1 MLILSESL
9 GTQLNLIAR
18 SIRLEL
24 EKQLASEEITPSQ
37 WMMMMALEEND
48 HQVQSDLGKKLN
60 LDNATITRI
69 VDKLAERGFLERNQA
84 KDDRR
89 AQIVSLTDKGKKK
102 CKKYSKIGDYVNQR
116 ASIGIPETERKKLM
130 SLLTKIQS
138 NLENSH

>member
-18 SIRLEL
+18 SIRLTL
-24 EKQLASEEITPSQ
+24 EKKLASEGITPSQ
-37 WMMMMALEEND
+37 WMMVMALEEND

-69 VDKLAERGFLERNQA
+69 VDKLTEKGLLERKQA

-102 CKKYSKIGDYVNQR
+102 CNKYSKIGDDVNQK
-116 ASIGIPETERKKLM
+116 ASIGIPDNDREKLM
-130 SLLTKIQS
+130 SLLSKIQI